1 MNKNRIRLTVSHLHN
16 IINESVRQM
25 LSELDWKTSANAGK
39 KAGKGGDISTLKKVG
54 FFTESNFFF
63 LHRSDASDH
72 LIVGFRF
79 ISLYVSFRL

>member
-25 LSELDWKTSANAGK
+25 LSELDWKTCANAGK
-39 KAGKGGDISTLKKVG
+39 KAGKGGDISTLKKLDSSQSP
-54 FFTESNFFF
+54 TFFF
-63 LHRSDASDH
+63 LHWSDASDH